1 MSRDSP
7 AGVLF
12 PSCAYVFGDEIGQ
25 RVGSV
30 RRAWQTA
37 VLRAHGQKPAWIW
50 KKKTGPNDK
59 GSTRLSRE
67 SEAAYR
73 AINLHFH
80 DLRHEGGSRLLE
92 AGWLVHY
99 VQHMLGH
106 ASLNRR
112 NEKSCGRDEL
122 AAADPARR
130 DSAIGAI
137 PT

>member
-1 MSRDSP
+1 M
-7 AGVLF
+7 
-12 PSCAYVFGDEIGQ
+12 FGDEIGQ

-112 NEKSCGRDEL
+112 NKKSRGRDEL